1 MFPRKW
7 TAEQLIEAV
16 KTSYSIRQV
25 LSKLGL
31 REAVGN
37 YKYIP
42 ECIKRLK
49 LDTSHF
55 LGQRHNKGKNFGP
68 KRPIEDYLSNKFTI
82 LSHTL
87 KLRLLKEG
95 YFQHRCSSCLLDKW
109 LSKPIP
115 LELDHID
122 GNHFNNNLT
131 NIRLLCPNCH
141 AQTSNYRGKNKR
153 K

>member
-1 MFPRKW
+1 MNPRKW
-7 TAEQLIEAV
+7 TEEQLIEAV

-31 REAVGN
+31 KEAGGN
-37 YKYIP
+37 YRFVPKQ
-42 ECIKRLK
+42 IKKLN

-55 LGQRHNKGKNFGP
+55 LGQGHNKGKNFGP
-68 KRPIEDYLSNKFTI
+68 KRPIEDYLSNKHSI
-82 LSHTL
+82 LSHKL
-87 KLRLLKEG
+87 KLRLIREG
-95 YFQHRCSSCLLDKW
+95 YFQHQCSSCLLESW
-109 LSKPIP
+109 LTKPIP

-141 AQTSNYRGKNKR
+141 AQTSNYRGKNKQ